1 MLSVAP
7 RISAENVSIKRC
19 KRSMLSISERVNRR
33 LPTVLKGKLHSLA
46 PSDDS
51 GSPSLALDYR
61 HLRAD
66 REAAMAEKVRL
77 KSTRPP
83 EFVSVS

>member
-1 MLSVAP
+1 
-7 RISAENVSIKRC
+7 
-19 KRSMLSISERVNRR
+19 MLSISERVNRR

-77 KSTRPP
+77 GRHPMGVTRHQHSQVTKTRRGLLSRRALLR
-83 EFVSVS
+83 FL